1 MSHHHR
7 DAIRDR
13 LRMEGLACG
22 YGRSEVLSEITLGI
36 EAGTVLALL
45 GPNGSGKTTLLR
57 TLARLLRPRAGTVY
71 LDDEPLWQR
80 GRAWAHR
87 RVAIAAQDDAGE
99 STLAVEE
106 VVRLGRAAHRGW
118 WLPMTVDDRAVI
130 DRALGRAD
138 LIGLRDRPIAEL
150 SAGEWQRVLLAR
162 ALAQEPSALLLD
174 EPTAHL
180 DLNYQVEILELVE
193 ALARD
198 EGLAVVLSLHDVN
211 QAAIWADR
219 IALLAEGH
227 LLASGPPI
235 EVLTPELLG
244 RAYRCPIT
252 VNRHPITGVPMVL
265 PSRRTPRNTGRHPRP
280 TGDETSP
287 DAEGPPS

>member
-1 MSHHHR
+1 MSHR

-13 LRMEGLACG
+13 LKVEGLACG
-22 YGRSEVLSEITLGI
+22 YGRGEVLSGVTLAI

-57 TLARLLRPRAGTVY
+57 TLARLLRPRAGQVY
-71 LDDEPLWQR
+71 LDGESLWGR

-87 RVAIAAQDDAGE
+87 HVAIAAQDDVGD

-118 WLPMTVDDRAVI
+118 WLPMTAHDRAVI
-130 DRALGRAD
+130 DRVLGHTD
-138 LIGLRDRPIAEL
+138 LVLLRDRPVAEL

-162 ALAQEPSALLLD
+162 ALAQEPTALLLD

-180 DLNYQVEILELVE
+180 DLNYQVEILELIE
-193 ALARD
+193 GLARD
-198 EGLAVVLSLHDVN
+198 EGLAVVLSLHDIN
-211 QAAIWADR
+211 QAALWADR

-227 LLASGPPI
+227 LLAIGSPVD
-235 EVLTPELLG
+235 VLTPQLLG
-244 RAYRCPIT
+244 RAYRCPVT
-252 VNRHPITGVPMVL
+252 VERHPVLDVPLVL
-265 PSRRTPRNTGRHPRP
+265 PRRRTPRDVGRREL
-280 TGDETSP
+280 GGMP
-287 DAEGPPS
+287 DGAEGMEP